1 MATDLINIDGMSLE
15 SSGEKLSLQFI
26 TVPPASQPP
35 RGLII
40 ALHGWGANAEDLA
53 SLVPFLNLPEYQ
65 FIFPNAPFP
74 YPHTSTGR
82 AWYDLSNNSYEGLG
96 KSRELLSEF
105 IQKQAS
111 SLDIPLSS
119 TVLCGFSQGGAMTL
133 DVGLKLPLA
142 GLVSLSGYLHPQ
154 VGMGLIASPPPVL
167 IAHGTKDTVV
177 PLIAAHKARET
188 LQSLGITVKYQEFD
202 MGHEILPETIALL
215 REFIS
220 EVIPSQRQN
229 SSQ

>member
-1 MATDLINIDGMSLE
+1 MSLQ
-15 SSGEKLSLQFI
+15 SL

-53 SLVPFLNLPEYQ
+53 SLVPYLNLPEFQ
-65 FIFPNAPFP
+65 FSFPDAPFP
-74 YPHTSTGR
+74 HPQTSTGR

-105 IQKQAS
+105 ITNQAS
-111 SLDIPLSS
+111 SLDIPLSR

-154 VGMGLIASPPPVL
+154 VGIGLIASPPPVL
-167 IAHGTKDTVV
+167 IAHGRQDTVV
-177 PLIAAHKARET
+177 PLIAAHKAQET
-188 LQSLGITVKYQEFD
+188 LQSLGVSVKYQEFD
-202 MGHEILPETIALL
+202 MGHEIRPETIVLL
-215 REFIS
+215 REFIL
-220 EVIPSQRQN
+220 EAVPSPKQK
-229 SSQ
+229 SS